1 MRFINALVACSVIA
15 IASSSVLAQS
25 TAVQWTTAS
34 GGNGHWYEGVME
46 LTSQPTASL
55 GAEVVG
61 GHLVEIQSA
70 QENSFLTQ
78 QNFPSVS
85 PTGDQVGYW
94 IGAVKSAQNGFW
106 TWQTGAPW
114 SYSNFDASEPNGCC
128 GSDVRF
134 VVLRTYA
141 GHEGR
146 WDDTSTN
153 GNQDINPQPR
163 IIEWSADCNS
173 DGIVDY
179 GQCLNGTLPDYNGNN
194 IPDCCEQ
201 GVACVAGSYPVCW
214 RIEDGGNGHW
224 YQSRST
230 NGLTFTAA
238 RASARNIGGDLV
250 TLQSALELDFVFR
263 NLAADPSM
271 WWHANGIPRHG
282 PWIGLIQEHADPQY
296 SEPAGGWTWSDGVSA
311 TFQSWE
317 PIDPCA
323 TQPTDCFCG
332 GSPCGLD
339 NAGFYTGGASGSA
352 TAPTWGAFAND
363 MSGRVGGVIIEW
375 SADCNSDGIVDYG
388 QILSGQLID
397 ANSNGIPDICDVD
410 PCPGDIS
417 GNGAV
422 DGVDLSVLLGV
433 WGTDGSG
440 GEFDADVTNDGIVNG
455 ADLTIILGGWGPCP
469 N

>member
-1 MRFINALVACSVIA
+1 MKFINALVSSSVIA
-15 IASSSVLAQS
+15 ITSSSVLAQS

-34 GGNGHWYEGVME
+34 GGNGHWYQVISVVPSE
-46 LTSQPTASL
+46 TAEQHFGRATAL
-55 GAEVVG
+55 G
-61 GHLVEIQSA
+61 GHTATFSSA
-70 QENSFLTQ
+70 GENSFC
-78 QNFPSVS
+78 FAVS
-85 PTGDQVGYW
+85 GDTDPFIGVRKQSGNNVGAW
-94 IGAVKSAQNGFW
+94 I
-106 TWQTGAPW
+106 TDEPWQ
-114 SYSNFDASEPNGCC
+114 YSNWHGGEGNNSWERY
-128 GSDVRF
+128 VRLNALWGGQWQDTDLTPGRYS
-134 VVLRTYA
+134 VV
-141 GHEGR
+141 
-146 WDDTSTN
+146 
-153 GNQDINPQPR
+153 
-163 IIEWSADCNS
+163 EWESDCNS

-194 IPDCCEQ
+194 IPDCCER
-201 GVACVAGSYPVCW
+201 GEACIVGRYPLQW
-214 RIEDGGNGHW
+214 RAQAGGNGHW

-317 PIDPCA
+317 PTDPCA

-375 SADCNSDGIVDYG
+375 DADCNNDGIVDKG
-388 QILSGQLID
+388 QILNGQLID
-397 ANSNGIPDICDVD
+397 ANSNGIPDSCEID

-417 GNGAV
+417 GNNAV

-455 ADLTIILGGWGPCP
+455 ADLTIILVGWGPCP

>member
-1 MRFINALVACSVIA
+1 MRFINALVACSVVA
-15 IASSSVLAQS
+15 ITSSSVLAQS

-34 GGNGHWYEGVME
+34 GGNGHWYGNASVAI
-46 LTSQPTASL
+46 SDASFWQVQTAAS
-55 GAEVVG
+55 AIG
-61 GHLVEIQSA
+61 GHLPTISDA
-70 QENSFLTQ
+70 TENAFVRQTIGGGLGLFHSPGGQWTNVTGEPVTYFAWQ
-78 QNFPSVS
+78 PGQPSSLDQFVFAAYCCH
-85 PTGDQVGYW
+85 PTDLWGDYSDDDLGNPNDPF
-94 IGAVKSAQNGFW
+94 SGF
-106 TWQTGAPW
+106 
-114 SYSNFDASEPNGCC
+114 S
-128 GSDVRF
+128 V
-134 VVLRTYA
+134 
-141 GHEGR
+141 
-146 WDDTSTN
+146 
-153 GNQDINPQPR
+153 
-163 IIEWSADCNS
+163 EWSADCNA

-194 IPDCCEQ
+194 IPDCCER
-201 GVACVAGSYPVCW
+201 GEACIVGRYPLQW
-214 RIEDGGNGHW
+214 RAQAGGNGHW

-296 SEPAGGWTWSDGVSA
+296 SEPAGGWTWSDGFSA

-352 TAPTWGAFAND
+352 TAPTWGAFTND

-375 SADCNSDGIVDYG
+375 SADCNNDGIVDYG

-417 GNGAV
+417 GNNSV
-422 DGVDLSVLLGV
+422 DGVDLAAILGT
-433 WGTDGSG
+433 WGTNGQ
-440 GEFDADVTNDGIVNG
+440 GEFDCDIDNDDIVSG
-455 ADLTIILGGWGPCP
+455 TDLTIILGGWGPCP

>member
-15 IASSSVLAQS
+15 ITS
-25 TAVQWTTAS
+25 TAGAQVARPLEWTTAS
-34 GGNGHWYEGVME
+34 GGNGHWYKLETVARNW
-46 LTSQPTASL
+46 LDQRNSA
-55 GAEVVG
+55 AAIG
-61 GHLVEIQSA
+61 GHLATLNTPDESA
-70 QENSFLTQ
+70 WVTLQLPFSSACYLGAFQDT
-78 QNFPSVS
+78 SS
-85 PTGDQVGYW
+85 P
-94 IGAVKSAQNGFW
+94 AF
-106 TWQTGAPW
+106 
-114 SYSNFDASEPNGCC
+114 SEPAGGWRWVTDEDPTTIAWCQDEPNNLVTSSGPQNVTQ
-128 GSDVRF
+128 VRQATDC
-134 VVLRTYA
+134 V
-141 GHEGR
+141 
-146 WDDTSTN
+146 DDTHGLVSFAAWV
-153 GNQDINPQPR
+153 
-163 IIEWSADCNS
+163 EWDADCNG

-194 IPDCCEQ
+194 IPDCCER
-201 GVACVAGSYPVCW
+201 GEVCVTGNYPVQW
-214 RIEDGGNGHW
+214 RVADGGNGHW

-317 PIDPCA
+317 PTDPCA

-375 SADCNSDGIVDYG
+375 DADCNNDGIVDKG
-388 QILSGQLID
+388 QILNGQLID
-397 ANSNGIPDICDVD
+397 ANSNGIPDSCEID

-417 GNGAV
+417 GNNAV

-455 ADLTIILGGWGPCP
+455 ADLTIILVGWGPCP

>member
-15 IASSSVLAQS
+15 ITSSSVLAQS

-34 GGNGHWYEGVME
+34 GGNGHWYGSVGTQACWESARVACE
-46 LTSQPTASL
+46 L
-55 GAEVVG
+55 EG
-61 GHLVEIQSA
+61 GHLATPTSESESSFIRALVPSSENGAWLGGIQAPGSCEPA
-70 QENSFLTQ
+70 CGWSFI
-78 QNFPSVS
+78 
-85 PTGDQVGYW
+85 TGERWVALW
-94 IGAVKSAQNGFW
+94 
-106 TWQTGAPW
+106 APGQP
-114 SYSNFDASEPNGCC
+114 E
-128 GSDVRF
+128 
-134 VVLRTYA
+134 
-141 GHEGR
+141 
-146 WDDTSTN
+146 N
-153 GNQDINPQPR
+153 GNGTATQRTLTATQFGIHDGWDCDAPMIG

-410 PCPGDIS
+410 PCPADIS